1 MMIIDGISGIDTPYA
16 DSEETIMH
24 GEHTGPGTA
33 ADRRYPTPRSPRKE
47 RRDLTA
53 TAIALILAVLLL
65 LNYAAGPLLD
75 GRGAPA
81 RAGTAPAQA
90 LVDGGRVVDRALIA
104 DSTATVLWTAHWVAV
119 AILAALII
127 CAAGLTRVFLRGGF
141 FTLGC
146 HRWLTAL
153 VWTLLLYLFAPGFLG
168 MLGAGMVARD
178 LGLDQPPGRAMEPG
192 DFIVCYVAVL
202 ALSLVSVALRRA
214 AALER
219 DAEGLV

>member
-1 MMIIDGISGIDTPYA
+1 
-16 DSEETIMH
+16 MH
-24 GEHTGPGTA
+24 DEHTGPGTV

-53 TAIALILAVLLL
+53 TAIALVLAVLLL

-75 GRGAPA
+75 GRGVPA
-81 RAGTAPAQA
+81 RAGTTPAQA
-90 LVDGGRVVDRALIA
+90 LLDGGRMVDRALIA
-104 DSTATVLWTAHWVAV
+104 DSTATVLWTAHWAAV
-119 AILAALII
+119 AILAALIL

-153 VWTLLLYLFAPGFLG
+153 SWTLLLYLVAPGVLG

-178 LGLDQPPGRAMEPG
+178 LGLDEPPGRSMEPG
-192 DFIVCYVAVL
+192 AFIACYVAVMT
-202 ALSLVSVALRRA
+202 LSLVSVALRRA
-214 AALER
+214 GALER
-219 DAEGLV
+219 DTEGLI